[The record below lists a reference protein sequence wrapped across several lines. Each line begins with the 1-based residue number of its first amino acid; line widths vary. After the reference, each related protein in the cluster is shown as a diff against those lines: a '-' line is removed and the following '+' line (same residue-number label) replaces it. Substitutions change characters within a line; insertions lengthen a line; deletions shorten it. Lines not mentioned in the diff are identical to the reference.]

1 MAEIELTEVQR
12 HPQQRI
18 SRVRVKGDI
27 ASLVGPSLEIRFPAR
42 WARKLLP
49 WYRGTGRTI
58 LCNADVTQFSLV
70 GVTKVG
76 DHLILSYV
84 DSAGQ
89 LAAERVTGDFIE
101 ALDSLLPAGL

>member
-1 MAEIELTEVQR
+1 MAEIELAEIQR

-18 SRVRVKGDI
+18 SRVRVEGDV

-70 GVTKVG
+70 GVTKVAN
-76 DHLILSYV
+76 HLILSYV

-89 LAAERVTGDFIE
+89 LAAERITVDFIE